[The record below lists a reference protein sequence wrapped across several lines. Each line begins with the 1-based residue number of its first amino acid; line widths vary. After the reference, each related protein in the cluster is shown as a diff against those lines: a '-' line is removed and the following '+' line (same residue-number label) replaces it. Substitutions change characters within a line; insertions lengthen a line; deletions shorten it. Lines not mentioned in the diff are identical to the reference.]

1 MQRYSNRGGNSNVH
15 SFELATDSIT
25 VRFNDGAYY
34 LYTNTSTGVAHVE
47 KMKQLATAGQGLN
60 SYIGR
65 VVKSNFARKWR

>member
-34 LYTNTSTGVAHVE
+34 LYTNTSTGAAHVE
-47 KMKQLATAGQGLN
+47 KMKQLATTGKA
-60 SYIGR
+60 
-65 VVKSNFARKWR
+65 

>member
-15 SFELATDSIT
+15 SFELAADSLT
-25 VRFNDGAYY
+25 VRFNDGAHY
-34 LYTNTSTGVAHVE
+34 LYTNASSGVPHVE
-47 KMKQLATAGQGLN
+47 TMKQLAMSGQGLN